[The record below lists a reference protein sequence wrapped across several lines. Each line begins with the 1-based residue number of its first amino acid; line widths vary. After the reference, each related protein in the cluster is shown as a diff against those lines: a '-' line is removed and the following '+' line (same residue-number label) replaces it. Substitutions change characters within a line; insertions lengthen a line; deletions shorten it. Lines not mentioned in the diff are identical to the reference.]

1 MLEPFAPTFFR
12 SLQQLKIR
20 TRKAVL
26 GSRQGSHR
34 SIRRGH
40 GLEFSDFRPYSAG
53 DDFRQID
60 WNVYGRTDRLY
71 VREYREERDLNVVLL
86 IDTSASMGYP
96 VGENK
101 FEFARR
107 LALALGYIGLADG
120 DSVMFGLLGQRV
132 TPRYIGP
139 RALARAWKE
148 LDAISAEGSFSIQ
161 NECRA
166 ALASTR
172 LPGKCFFISDFLA
185 PSAELFP
192 ALDYIRSRNFD
203 LSLLQVLA
211 PAEFQ
216 LQPSSSV
223 TEFVDSETGEILS
236 LGLDQGSSLEYAKVL
251 SNHIAE
257 LEQYCV
263 GAGLKHILLSS
274 ADDLAEVVLTRLP
287 ELKLLQ

>member
-1 MLEPFAPTFFR
+1 M
-12 SLQQLKIR
+12 
-20 TRKAVL
+20 L

-53 DDFRQID
+53 DDIRQID

-139 RALARAWKE
+139 RALARAWKA

-236 LGLDQGSSLEYAKVL
+236 LGLDQGSSL
-251 SNHIAE
+251 
-257 LEQYCV
+257 
-263 GAGLKHILLSS
+263 
-274 ADDLAEVVLTRLP
+274 
-287 ELKLLQ
+287 